1 MDPEKLAELKKAL
14 IEKGLTDKDAEDV
27 LKGFPFEKKD
37 DGKDG
42 KDDKDD
48 KDDKS
53 KVEKSADGDADDKAK
68 VEKSADGDKDDKPAD
83 FEKLAKS
90 LEDLKAQLSLPSGLS
105 DKEVSD
111 KIAKAVAEE
120 LEPAKRHALMV
131 AESSDLLVKA
141 QQTGMD
147 SIRKGLESLAGVVTG
162 LLHAVQNP
170 PELLAKSVAQE
181 ASVKDL
187 ESRLADLTKEND
199 DLRKSLVTKPKAVTA
214 DNISILSHPSDVP
227 AEDKNLWTQ
236 SLMLKAVEQIK
247 TASTD
252 PIQRAKNV
260 DRANNILNAAMGGS
274 SPAAIAQRFNLE
286 VPK

>member
-37 DGKDG
+37 D
-42 KDDKDD
+42 D

-68 VEKSADGDKDDKPAD
+68 VEKSADGDKDDKDDKEDKPAT
-83 FEKLAKS
+83 FENLAKS
-90 LEDLKAQLSLPSGLS
+90 LEDLKSQLSLPSGLS
-105 DKEVSD
+105 DQEVSD

-131 AESSDLLVKA
+131 AETSDLLVKA

-199 DLRKSLVTKPKAVTA
+199 DLRKSLVTKPKAFTA

-247 TASTD
+247 TSSTD
-252 PIQRAKNV
+252 PIERAKNV
-260 DRANNILNAAMGGS
+260 DRANNILQAAMGGS